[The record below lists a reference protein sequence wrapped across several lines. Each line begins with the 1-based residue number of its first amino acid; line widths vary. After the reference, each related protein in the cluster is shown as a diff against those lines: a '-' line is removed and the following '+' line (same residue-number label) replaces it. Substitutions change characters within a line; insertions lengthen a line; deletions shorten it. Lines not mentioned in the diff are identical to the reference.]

1 MTPFA
6 IDIGGHIR
14 SLTDRRLR
22 LSKSSSARTIWVFCR
37 DTVLVI
43 PVGNANQ
50 FRCLGERE
58 RVWRFFFWV
67 EKKRLGIPHFCVEG
81 GNEGNWTL
89 LLIELADFSL
99 STRRRKEGRL
109 SLSLFFYFSCVLSNS
124 IISGWTL
131 FFSFFLSF
139 FFVFPFRLSYLSH
152 PPRELDIHRKKKEVK
167 YRRASSSYSFVWKW
181 HANSSSFLPFFLS
194 LPSQNFG
201 GRKNLPFKSNARHGI
216 HAQFHSTSPFLF
228 LPLFV
233 LCVKKGRKI
242 TSLEQ

>member
-109 SLSLFFYFSCVLSNS
+109 SLFFSFISLVFSPTALYPAGLFF
-124 IISGWTL
+124 
-131 FFSFFLSF
+131 FFSFFLSSSSS
-139 FFVFPFRLSYLSH
+139 LSDSLICLTLLVSWTYT
-152 PPRELDIHRKKKEVK
+152 EKKEVK

>member
-109 SLSLFFYFSCVLSNS
+109 SLFFSFISLVFSPTALYPAGLFFF
-124 IISGWTL
+124 
-131 FFSFFLSF
+131 FFLSF
-139 FFVFPFRLSYLSH
+139 FLLPFQTLLFVSPSSWAGH
-152 PPRELDIHRKKKEVK
+152 TQKKKK
-167 YRRASSSYSFVWKW
+167 
-181 HANSSSFLPFFLS
+181 
-194 LPSQNFG
+194 
-201 GRKNLPFKSNARHGI
+201 
-216 HAQFHSTSPFLF
+216 
-228 LPLFV
+228 
-233 LCVKKGRKI
+233 
-242 TSLEQ
+242 

>member
-109 SLSLFFYFSCVLSNS
+109 SLFFSFISLVFSPTALYPAGLFF
-124 IISGWTL
+124 

-139 FFVFPFRLSYLSH
+139 FFPFRLSYLSH
-152 PPRELDIHRKKKEVK
+152 PPRELDIHRKKKK
-167 YRRASSSYSFVWKW
+167 
-181 HANSSSFLPFFLS
+181 
-194 LPSQNFG
+194 
-201 GRKNLPFKSNARHGI
+201 
-216 HAQFHSTSPFLF
+216 
-228 LPLFV
+228 
-233 LCVKKGRKI
+233 
-242 TSLEQ
+242 